1 MIERN
6 AYLNENR
13 KCVQLRNFKN
23 RLTFAKTLT
32 KLLIQSN
39 RSNPLIWETAM
50 PIDPFVLIVADH
62 DNRQFSVEGPM
73 IDDNP
78 WSKPVVD
85 AQEDGKRRVT
95 CFVPGGAARTDA
107 RIAAREYIREYGY
120 SQVPSG
126 SIVSLPLP

>member
-1 MIERN
+1 
-6 AYLNENR
+6 
-13 KCVQLRNFKN
+13 
-23 RLTFAKTLT
+23 
-32 KLLIQSN
+32 
-39 RSNPLIWETAM
+39 M

-107 RIAAREYIREYGY
+107 SEF
-120 SQVPSG
+120 VPSIG
-126 SIVSLPLP
+126 SSIAVFQPNNVVKFWG